1 MQIACISVPK
11 GDDCPLTAGATAPGP
26 RGCAPAPAA
35 SLWAVPPATCHQG
48 EVFVKTMGGASAG
61 RSEAEAG
68 CWPVGNCLQLSMGQP
83 RRGSVGARKPRPVF
97 SFRVEDPR
105 LGVAKPPPRAP
116 QGSRLSVGKCSES
129 TYRRKWQNGGM
140 AHFAILRV
148 QKLKSAVAVHR
159 SMKHS
164 FRAQDTPNAD
174 AELTHLNEHF
184 GAHSVAEGMAAFRS
198 RLPESFRK
206 DAVQAVEYL
215 ITASPEAMQ
224 GKPKSEQDAYF
235 RDSPEWLK
243 QRHGAEN
250 VVYAGIHRDETTP
263 HMYAYV
269 VPRDPESGRLNA
281 KRWLGGAK
289 ALRDMQS
296 EFAEQVGRQHG
307 LERGLEGSRSR
318 HTTIQAYYGRVEKGS
333 QQRSM
338 WTFRSVYRGSCERPA
353 YGEKVA
359 KSVVGQ
365 LRPKWQELTAK
376 ANELE
381 AAKRAEREARATVD
395 DQNKRLRPLVDALRL

>member
-1 MQIACISVPK
+1 
-11 GDDCPLTAGATAPGP
+11 
-26 RGCAPAPAA
+26 
-35 SLWAVPPATCHQG
+35 
-48 EVFVKTMGGASAG
+48 
-61 RSEAEAG
+61 
-68 CWPVGNCLQLSMGQP
+68 
-83 RRGSVGARKPRPVF
+83 
-97 SFRVEDPR
+97 
-105 LGVAKPPPRAP
+105 
-116 QGSRLSVGKCSES
+116 
-129 TYRRKWQNGGM
+129 
-140 AHFAILRV
+140 
-148 QKLKSAVAVHR
+148 
-159 SMKHS
+159 
-164 FRAQDTPNAD
+164 
-174 AELTHLNEHF
+174 
-184 GAHSVAEGMAAFRS
+184 MAAFRS

-235 RDSPEWLK
+235 RDSLEWLK

-333 QQRSM
+333 QQRPM
-338 WTFRSVYRGSCERPA
+338 WTF
-353 YGEKVA
+353 
-359 KSVVGQ
+359 
-365 LRPKWQELTAK
+365 LI
-376 ANELE
+376 
-381 AAKRAEREARATVD
+381 
-395 DQNKRLRPLVDALRL
+395 RLSGIV

>member
-1 MQIACISVPK
+1 
-11 GDDCPLTAGATAPGP
+11 
-26 RGCAPAPAA
+26 
-35 SLWAVPPATCHQG
+35 
-48 EVFVKTMGGASAG
+48 
-61 RSEAEAG
+61 
-68 CWPVGNCLQLSMGQP
+68 
-83 RRGSVGARKPRPVF
+83 
-97 SFRVEDPR
+97 
-105 LGVAKPPPRAP
+105 
-116 QGSRLSVGKCSES
+116 
-129 TYRRKWQNGGM
+129 M

-235 RDSPEWLK
+235 RDSLEWLK

-333 QQRSM
+333 QQTPNVDVPDPSIGDRVNV
-338 WTFRSVYRGSCERPA
+338 RA

-395 DQNKRLRPLVDALRL
+395 DQNKRLRPLVDALRPLNEGDRKVLASIVADVSRKIQADRAAKIRQRDQERQATRSKSRDQDKGYSR

>member
-1 MQIACISVPK
+1 
-11 GDDCPLTAGATAPGP
+11 
-26 RGCAPAPAA
+26 
-35 SLWAVPPATCHQG
+35 
-48 EVFVKTMGGASAG
+48 MGGASAG

-83 RRGSVGARKPRPVF
+83 RREASGRESPARYSASGSKTLKQGWRSRPK
-97 SFRVEDPR
+97 S
-105 LGVAKPPPRAP
+105 P

-215 ITASPEAMQ
+215 ITP
-224 GKPKSEQDAYF
+224 
-235 RDSPEWLK
+235 
-243 QRHGAEN
+243 
-250 VVYAGIHRDETTP
+250 
-263 HMYAYV
+263 
-269 VPRDPESGRLNA
+269 VPRPCKASRKASRTPTSGTR
-281 KRWLGGAK
+281 
-289 ALRDMQS
+289 
-296 EFAEQVGRQHG
+296 
-307 LERGLEGSRSR
+307 
-318 HTTIQAYYGRVEKGS
+318 
-333 QQRSM
+333 
-338 WTFRSVYRGSCERPA
+338 
-353 YGEKVA
+353 
-359 KSVVGQ
+359 
-365 LRPKWQELTAK
+365 
-376 ANELE
+376 
-381 AAKRAEREARATVD
+381 
-395 DQNKRLRPLVDALRL
+395 